1 MLRRLRFL
9 AVLAV
14 LGAGSVSAGVIN
26 GGFESGD
33 LTGWSFLGSTMV
45 LGAQGPIAPTG
56 GSYMAEIASGG
67 GATQVDIPALESFL
81 GLPAGSLASAF
92 PGLYVPA
99 YGSAIA
105 QTFSAG
111 AGDTLTFNWNFATS
125 EDVPSQYAGAFLAI
139 GGAGTMV
146 AGLADTT
153 RTDILNQS
161 AAGSGFSVMTA
172 WGSAT
177 IVFEAAGTYTVG
189 FGSLQTQGSDM
200 SSALF
205 VDSPESSVPEPST
218 LLLAV
223 PAALLVIRRRRP

>member
-1 MLRRLRFL
+1 MLGRVQFL
-9 AVLAV
+9 LAAAV
-14 LGAGSVSAGVIN
+14 LGAGSLSADVVN

-33 LTGWSFLGSTMV
+33 LTGWTFVGSTMV

-67 GATQVDIPALESFL
+67 GNTQVDITTLESFL
-81 GLPAGSLASAF
+81 GLSAGSLASAF

-105 QTFSAG
+105 QTISVN
-111 AGDTLTFNWNFATS
+111 AGDTLTFNWNFATN
-125 EDVPSQYAGAFLAI
+125 EDVPSQYAGAFLALV
-139 GGAGTMV
+139 GAGSIV
-146 AGLADTT
+146 ASLADTT
-153 RTDILNQS
+153 RTDILTQS
-161 AAGSGFSVMTA
+161 AAGSGFSIMTA
-172 WGSAT
+172 WGSAA

-189 FGSLQTQGSDM
+189 FGSLQTQGSET

-205 VDSPESSVPEPST
+205 VDSPASSVPEPAT

-223 PAALLVIRRRRP
+223 PAALLMFRRRRA